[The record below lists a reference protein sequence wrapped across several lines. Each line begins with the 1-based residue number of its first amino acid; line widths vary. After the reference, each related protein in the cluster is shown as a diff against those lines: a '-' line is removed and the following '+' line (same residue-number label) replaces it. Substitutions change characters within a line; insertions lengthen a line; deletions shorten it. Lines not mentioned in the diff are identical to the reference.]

1 MKNRN
6 GFTLIEML
14 VVIGIIGVLMG
25 ATMMGYSSFTR
36 NAQAARG
43 RELVMNV
50 KTALESVLQKEDA
63 WPRLILAEGSKSE
76 GEMTREVGGELARR
90 GVLSLTYK
98 KTTDETTGEERYVLT
113 GQDQCGVVTPWA
125 ETVIKK
131 HLANGSVSDSV
142 KIPSGGTVKDHR
154 LRFSIDHD
162 YDGYVNVS
170 TSAKGKGA
178 AKVRASVCVWCCGYD
193 GKFGTKDDIRS
204 WTLGQED

>member
-14 VVIGIIGVLMG
+14 VVIGIVGILMG
-25 ATMMGYSSFTR
+25 ASVMGYSSFTK
-36 NAQAARG
+36 NAQMARG

-50 KTALESVLQKEDA
+50 KTALEAVLQKEDA

-98 KTTDETTGEERYVLT
+98 KMTDNATGEERYVLT

-125 ETVIKK
+125 ESVIKK
-131 HLANGSVSDSV
+131 HLAEGSVSDSV

-154 LRFSIDHD
+154 LRFAVDDD
-162 YDGYVNVS
+162 YDGYVNVA
-170 TSAKGKGA
+170 TSARGKGT
-178 AKVRASVCVWCCGYD
+178 AKVRASACVWCCGYD

-204 WTLGQED
+204 WTAGQEE